1 MLRHLSEAAIST
13 RAWPGERRDRS
24 VGGAVRMMFRFDCHE
39 GRLKWRGRYQGTKAP
54 QAIQTDIAQEQA
66 LGLGQIE
73 ERFFDATCDSEDAD
87 CTTNVTVL

>member
-1 MLRHLSEAAIST
+1 
-13 RAWPGERRDRS
+13 
-24 VGGAVRMMFRFDCHE
+24 MFNCHE
-39 GRLKWRGRYQGTKAP
+39 GTAEVEREVPRHAQGTQAH
-54 QAIQTDIAQEQA
+54 QAIHQKDIAQEQA

>member
-1 MLRHLSEAAIST
+1 M
-13 RAWPGERRDRS
+13 PGLASAETGAS
-24 VGGAVRMMFRFDCHE
+24 VELCGCSVNCHE

-87 CTTNVTVL
+87 CTTDVTVL